1 VAEAAAARSLQRP
14 LRRAEVRQDAEK
26 AQKLVQRYEV
36 LKQQRSPWE
45 FDWQDIV
52 RYLVPGA
59 DDILDLRETGDS
71 RTTAIF
77 DAHPLRAPQVL
88 AANMM
93 GAVTNPS
100 MAWRKLK
107 FRDERLNDIQAVSQ
121 WLDVCDQRLMAAYGS
136 SNFYQAVHTFYVNLG
151 AFGTGAMYAGS
162 VLAERG
168 EGYHLHFK
176 TLPTGS
182 YVIAENPQGLVDT
195 LLRDVWLTPRQAV
208 ALFRGQVS
216 SQVHDLASKPTTQD
230 HLLLFVHCVYP
241 RADRNPR
248 RYDNTNMPFA
258 GVYLEHT
265 TKFINEETGYQEF
278 PYLVARWETLAK
290 APYGYGPGHLALPD
304 VRMLNLLRELNM
316 QQLALWVQPP
326 LKALREGVVGNISTE
341 SLAINVLTQMDALQ
355 PLDLTG
361 RPDLVQISQEDLRR
375 SIDDVFLVNA
385 LQALP
390 PPEASN
396 MTAYEVAQRT
406 ELMTRTMGPVFYR
419 LLAEFLTPLEDRAFG
434 LAWRAGALPPPPRDV
449 LEAAARNQGQMDVEY
464 AGPLARS
471 QRGEDIRSL
480 QDYMRL
486 TMASTQAQQ
495 NLTAIDLFD
504 WDAAL
509 RAAAEVLGLQAYRR
523 DEADVTRMRQARAQ
537 QQALLQQAQMQNER
551 MAALGRAAP
560 MAQQLTQAS
569 QGQQGAA

>member
-1 VAEAAAARSLQRP
+1 
-14 LRRAEVRQDAEK
+14 LRGDVRQEADK
-26 AQKLVQRYEV
+26 ANTLVQRYGV
-36 LKQQRSPWE
+36 LKQQRSAWE

-52 RYLVPGA
+52 RYLIPGA
-59 DDILDLRETGDS
+59 DDILDLREAGDS
-71 RTTAIF
+71 RTTYIF
-77 DAHPLRAPQVL
+77 DAHPLRAPQLL

-100 MAWRKLK
+100 MEWRKLK
-107 FRDERLNDIQAVSQ
+107 FRDERLNAMQVVSQ
-121 WLDVCDQRLMAAYGS
+121 WLEACDQRIMGAYGG
-136 SNFYQAVHTFYVNLG
+136 SNFYQAAHTFYVNLG
-151 AFGTGAMYAGS
+151 GFGTAALYAGS
-162 VLAERG
+162 VLATAG
-168 EGYHLHFK
+168 QGYNLHFK

-182 YVIAENPQGLVDT
+182 YVIAENAQGFVDT
-195 LLRDVWLTPRQAV
+195 LFRDVWLTPRQAV
-208 ALFRGQVS
+208 QLFEGHVSAQVK
-216 SQVHDLASKPTTQD
+216 DLASKPTTQD
-230 HLLLFVHCVYP
+230 TLVLFVHCVYP
-241 RADRNPR
+241 RTDRDPR
-248 RYDNTNMPFA
+248 RYDNANMPYA
-258 GVYLEHT
+258 GVYLEHAN
-265 TKFINEETGYQEF
+265 KFINEETGYQEF

-304 VRMLNLLRELNM
+304 VRMLNVLRELNM

-341 SLAINVLTQMDALQ
+341 SLAINVLTQMDALA

-375 SIDDVFLVNA
+375 SIDDAFFVNA

-396 MTAYEVAQRT
+396 MTAYEVSQRI

-419 LLAEFLTPLEDRAFG
+419 LLAEFLTPLEDRVFG
-434 LAWRAGALPPPPRDV
+434 LAWRAGALPPPPREV

-471 QRGEDIRSL
+471 QRGEEIRSL

-509 RAAAEVLGLQAYRR
+509 RAAAEVLGLQAYRK
-523 DEADVTRMRQARAQ
+523 DEGEVARMRQARAQ
-537 QQALLQQAQMQNER
+537 QQLAMQQAQMQNER
-551 MAALGRAAP
+551 MAALGRLAP
-560 MAQQLTQAS
+560 MAQQMT
-569 QGQQGAA
+569 QGQQGQQGPPGQQVA